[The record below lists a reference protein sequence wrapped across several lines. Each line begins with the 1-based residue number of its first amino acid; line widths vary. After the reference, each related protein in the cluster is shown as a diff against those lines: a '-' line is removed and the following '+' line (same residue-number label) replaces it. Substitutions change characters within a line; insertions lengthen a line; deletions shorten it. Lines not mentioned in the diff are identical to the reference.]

1 MRFFMSLT
9 LSIFL
14 GGSVGHTATL
24 EIPGSGSTQSGIGV
38 ISGWKCD
45 ANGQLTVRFNRGPSL
60 PLIYGSER
68 GDTRS
73 VCGDS
78 ENGFVAIWNW
88 GVLGDGR
95 HTAVV
100 YDNGIEFDRATFTV
114 VTPGVDFLQG
124 VSGSGTATLSNGQ
137 RVTLQWS
144 EGSQSFVA
152 TDFTVPEDGG
162 VPETSGLGQFLGT
175 WRFTNSHTTQTYQFP
190 HVEPCRGDASE
201 QCLYDDT
208 QVAVLT
214 VAEVQGYSYGL
225 LHIDGNVCR
234 GAFLY
239 EPGGNTVQ
247 GHYGFGVGSCD
258 EDSVVRSI
266 AEDIVA
272 RRYPTTGTRIR
283 QATSQAFSLEAEEE
297 AAVTREET
305 EEMEAV
311 IEELLD
317 LMRD

>member
-1 MRFFMSLT
+1 MRFFMGLT

-14 GGSVGHTATL
+14 GVSVGHTATL
-24 EIPGSGSTQSGIGV
+24 ELPGSGSTQSGIGV

-78 ENGFVAIWNW
+78 DNGFVAIWNW

-100 YDNGIEFDRATFTV
+100 YDNGAEFGRATFTV
-114 VTPGVDFLQG
+114 VTPGVDFLRG

-152 TDFTVPEDGG
+152 TDFTGTAP
-162 VPETSGLGQFLGT
+162 PPPPRSGLGQFLGT
-175 WRFTNSHTTQTYQFP
+175 WRFVNRLTTQTYQFP
-190 HVEPCRGDASE
+190 RVEPCRGDASQ

-208 QVAVLT
+208 QVALLT
-214 VAEVQGYSYGL
+214 VGEVGGYSYGL

-234 GAFLY
+234 GYFLY

-247 GHYGFGVGSCD
+247 GHYGFGLGSCD
-258 EDSVVRSI
+258 EDSVTRSI
-266 AEDIVA
+266 AEDIVFQ
-272 RRYPTTGTRIR
+272 RYPTTGTRIS

-305 EEMEAV
+305 EEIEAV

>member
-14 GGSVGHTATL
+14 GVSVGHTATL

-45 ANGQLTVRFNRGPSL
+45 ANGQLTVRFNGGRSL
-60 PLIYGSER
+60 PLIYRSER

-78 ENGFVAIWNW
+78 DNGFVAIWNW

-100 YDNGIEFDRATFTV
+100 YDNGAEFDRATFTV
-114 VTPGVDFLQG
+114 VTPGVDFLRG

-175 WRFTNSHTTQTYQFP
+175 WRFTNSHTTQTYRFP
-190 HVEPCRGDASE
+190 RVEPCRGDASE
-201 QCLYDDT
+201 QCVYDDT
-208 QVAVLT
+208 QVAVLGI
-214 VAEVQGYSYGL
+214 AEVQGYSYLL
-225 LHIDGNVCR
+225 LHRDGNACR

-247 GHYGFGVGSCD
+247 GHYGFGVGSC
-258 EDSVVRSI
+258 SSATRSI
-266 AEDIVA
+266 AEDVAA

-283 QATSQAFSLEAEEE
+283 QATSQAFSLEAEEGSS
-297 AAVTREET
+297 
-305 EEMEAV
+305 
-311 IEELLD
+311 
-317 LMRD
+317 RDAGRNRGN

>member
-1 MRFFMSLT
+1 MRVFMSLT

-14 GGSVGHTATL
+14 GVSVGHTATL

-38 ISGWKCD
+38 ISGWKCQ
-45 ANGQLTVRFNRGPSL
+45 ANGQLTVRFNGGRSL
-60 PLIYGSER
+60 PLSYRSER

-152 TDFTVPEDGG
+152 TDFTG
-162 VPETSGLGQFLGT
+162 VALPPSSGVGQFLGT
-175 WRFTNSHTTQTYQFP
+175 WRFTNRHTTQTYQFP
-190 HVEPCRGDASE
+190 RVEPCRGDASE
-201 QCLYDDT
+201 QCVYDDT
-208 QVAVLT
+208 QVAFLIVG
-214 VAEVQGYSYGL
+214 EVQGYSYFL
-225 LHIDGNVCR
+225 AHQDGNVCR
-234 GAFLY
+234 AYLLY
-239 EPGGNTVQ
+239 EPREAPYRGITGL
-247 GHYGFGVGSCD
+247 
-258 EDSVVRSI
+258 DSGRVM
-266 AEDIVA
+266 
-272 RRYPTTGTRIR
+272 RIR
-283 QATSQAFSLEAEEE
+283 WSGPLPKTSQRNGIRQPAHVSVKPPLRHSAS
-297 AAVTREET
+297 R
-305 EEMEAV
+305 
-311 IEELLD
+311 
-317 LMRD
+317 RKRKQP

>member
-14 GGSVGHTATL
+14 GVSVGHTATL
-24 EIPGSGSTQSGIGV
+24 ELPGSGSTQSGIGV

-45 ANGQLTVRFNRGPSL
+45 ANGQLTVRFNGGRSL
-60 PLIYGSER
+60 PLIYRSER

-100 YDNGIEFDRATFTV
+100 YDNGVEFDRATFTV

-152 TDFTVPEDGG
+152 TDFTGTAPPPSSG
-162 VPETSGLGQFLGT
+162 VGQFLGT
-175 WRFTNSHTTQTYQFP
+175 WRFTNRHTTQTYQFP
-190 HVEPCRGDASE
+190 RLEPCRGDASQ
-201 QCLYDDT
+201 QCVYDDR
-208 QVAVLT
+208 QVAVLL
-214 VAEVQGYSYGL
+214 VGEVQGYSYFL
-225 LHIDGNVCR
+225 AHRDGNVCR
-234 GAFLY
+234 AYSLY

-247 GHYGFGVGSCD
+247 GHYGFGVGSCI
-258 EDSVVRSI
+258 EASVLRSI
-266 AEDIVA
+266 AEDVVLQ
-272 RRYPTTGTRIR
+272 RYPTTGTRIR
-283 QATSQAFSLEAEEE
+283 QATSQAFSLEAGEE
-297 AAVTREET
+297 AEVTREKT
-305 EEMEAV
+305 EEIEAV

>member
-1 MRFFMSLT
+1 MRFFIGLT

-14 GGSVGHTATL
+14 GVSVGHTATL
-24 EIPGSGSTQSGIGV
+24 ELPGSGSIQSGIGV

-45 ANGQLTVRFNRGPSL
+45 ANGQLTVRFNGGRSL
-60 PLIYGSER
+60 PLIYRSER

-78 ENGFVAIWNW
+78 DNGFVAIWNW
-88 GVLGDGR
+88 GILEDGR

-100 YDNGIEFDRATFTV
+100 YDNGVEFDRATFTV
-114 VTPGVDFLQG
+114 VTPGVDFLRG

-144 EGSQSFVA
+144 ERSQSFVA
-152 TDFTVPEDGG
+152 TDFTGTAQPPPRSG
-162 VPETSGLGQFLGT
+162 VGQFLGT
-175 WRFTNSHTTQTYQFP
+175 WRFTNRHTTQTYHFP
-190 HVEPCRGDASE
+190 RVEPCRGNASQ
-201 QCLYDDT
+201 QCVYDDI
-208 QVAVLT
+208 QAAGLI
-214 VAEVQGYSYGL
+214 VAEVQGYSYFLG
-225 LHIDGNVCR
+225 HQDGNVCR
-234 GAFLY
+234 GSFLY

-247 GHYGFGVGSCD
+247 GNYGFGLGSCD
-258 EDSVVRSI
+258 EDSVVRSL
-266 AEDIVA
+266 AADIVA
-272 RRYPTTGTRIR
+272 RRYPTTGTRTS

-305 EEMEAV
+305 EEIEAV

-317 LMRD
+317 VMMD

>member
-1 MRFFMSLT
+1 MRFFMGLT

-14 GGSVGHTATL
+14 GISVGHTATL

-38 ISGWKCD
+38 ISGWKCQ
-45 ANGQLTVRFNRGPSL
+45 ANGQLTVRFNGGRSL
-60 PLIYGSER
+60 PLSYRSER

-73 VCGDS
+73 ACGDS

-114 VTPGVDFLQG
+114 VTPGVDFLRG

-152 TDFTVPEDGG
+152 TDFTGTAPPPPRSG
-162 VPETSGLGQFLGT
+162 VGQFLGT
-175 WRFTNSHTTQTYQFP
+175 WRFVNRHTTQTYQFP
-190 HVEPCRGDASE
+190 RVEPCRGDASK
-201 QCLYDDT
+201 QCVYDDI
-208 QVAVLT
+208 QAAAIG

-225 LHIDGNVCR
+225 LHSDGNICR

-239 EPGGNTVQ
+239 EPGGNIVQ
-247 GHYGFGVGSCD
+247 GHYGFGVGSC
-258 EDSVVRSI
+258 SSAARSI

-305 EEMEAV
+305 EEIEAV
-311 IEELLD
+311 IEELL
-317 LMRD
+317 